1 MKIKLSAKAK
11 YEFAV
16 VVTRMQLVTLGQ
28 LKPVPIDQDC
38 ADELDSLSAVS
49 ASSHSSAYFLAAAEA
64 AALLRLDFMIVRG
77 NIGRNPDKPAIKQS
91 TFHHNQ
97 NTIRSTHKAGQ
108 LTGTGQ
114 HCSHKNYIIL
124 HIQDRHLSQEDTHTN
139 THLTALCPVLP
150 G

>member
-1 MKIKLSAKAK
+1 MKIKLSATAK

-16 VVTRMQLVTLGQ
+16 VVTRMQLVTLRQ

-49 ASSHSSAYFLAAAEA
+49 ASSDSSACFLAAAE
-64 AALLRLDFMIVRG
+64 ALLRLDFMIVRG

-97 NTIRSTHKAGQ
+97 NTVRSTHKAGQ
-108 LTGTGQ
+108 LTRNGQ

-124 HIQDRHLSQEDTHTN
+124 HLQDRHLSQEDTHTN
-139 THLTALCPVLP
+139 THSTAL
-150 G
+150 

>member
-28 LKPVPIDQDC
+28 LKAVPIDQDC
-38 ADELDSLSAVS
+38 ADELDSLSA
-49 ASSHSSAYFLAAAEA
+49 SSDSSACFLAAAEA

-91 TFHHNQ
+91 TFDHNQ
-97 NTIRSTHKAGQ
+97 NTIRSTHKAG
-108 LTGTGQ
+108 
-114 HCSHKNYIIL
+114 
-124 HIQDRHLSQEDTHTN
+124 
-139 THLTALCPVLP
+139 
-150 G
+150 